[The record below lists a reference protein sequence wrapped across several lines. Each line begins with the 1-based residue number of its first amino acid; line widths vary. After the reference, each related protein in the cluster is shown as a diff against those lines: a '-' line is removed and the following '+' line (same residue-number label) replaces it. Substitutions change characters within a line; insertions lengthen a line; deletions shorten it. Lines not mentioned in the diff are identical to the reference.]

1 MNGRIFFITIL
12 ILLISCASREDKETY
27 TYQDDILVR
36 IADKTITVNEFLRR
50 AEYTIRPAWC
60 RDSNPI
66 HKKIVLN
73 SLIAEKLLALEQNQ
87 QNELMMNPRF
97 QKYLT
102 GRKEQAMRQWLYQKE
117 IDEQIHLDSNEVKKV
132 YHVAGREYELS
143 YLTVGNQ
150 YLAKTIKNELLNGS
164 RSLEDIF
171 HELGGEGELPS
182 KVVTFKE
189 SGNDS
194 IRKALYSDVLSRG
207 QYLGPITV
215 EGEKYT
221 IIRIDKWTEKLA
233 LSDKQAKEQMNLVQ
247 EKLKERY
254 GIRAFQHYIRTLM
267 KGKSAEFNKEIFA
280 QLAEAYASF
289 YQNIGKEKEN
299 FFKREIFDDK
309 KERAVH
315 MDFYGKIE
323 TILDK
328 PLVTFDGKIW
338 TVREFRDAEASHP
351 LVFRKD
357 RFEGDYA
364 QQFKYAIID
373 LIRDQYVTKD
383 AYKKKYD
390 QVPQVQEVYNMW
402 KDNMLALFA
411 KDKYL
416 HSIGVSGG
424 KPLDLIEKYLN
435 DYIAQLQQKY
445 SDRIEIDTDKFNELQ
460 LNRIDMYV
468 IQKNVPYPDVVP
480 SFPELTS
487 LHLLNYGKKLIGKKL
502 DSVYGSNMKK
512 TIAR

>member
-1 MNGRIFFITIL
+1 MIL

-189 SGNDS
+189 SGNDT

-207 QYLGPITV
+207 QYLGSITV

-254 GIRAFQHYIRTLM
+254 G
-267 KGKSAEFNKEIFA
+267 NKIHQA
-280 QLAEAYASF
+280 
-289 YQNIGKEKEN
+289 
-299 FFKREIFDDK
+299 
-309 KERAVH
+309 
-315 MDFYGKIE
+315 
-323 TILDK
+323 
-328 PLVTFDGKIW
+328 
-338 TVREFRDAEASHP
+338 
-351 LVFRKD
+351 
-357 RFEGDYA
+357 
-364 QQFKYAIID
+364 
-373 LIRDQYVTKD
+373 
-383 AYKKKYD
+383 
-390 QVPQVQEVYNMW
+390 
-402 KDNMLALFA
+402 
-411 KDKYL
+411 
-416 HSIGVSGG
+416 
-424 KPLDLIEKYLN
+424 
-435 DYIAQLQQKY
+435 
-445 SDRIEIDTDKFNELQ
+445 
-460 LNRIDMYV
+460 
-468 IQKNVPYPDVVP
+468 
-480 SFPELTS
+480 
-487 LHLLNYGKKLIGKKL
+487 
-502 DSVYGSNMKK
+502 
-512 TIAR
+512 